1 MYHTLN
7 LKFDSPHFEKR
18 GQDILMNASKLSE
31 FSFLADLFVIL
42 LDGTQSNWRQTAF
55 SQLYSLNN
63 LILAFLSLSLQHV

>member
-42 LDGTQSNWRQTAF
+42 LDGTQSN
-55 SQLYSLNN
+55 
-63 LILAFLSLSLQHV
+63 